1 MSAPSNSLNRQ
12 KSQKPSTLD
21 SVNDLASLISLAYL
35 STKTARESQPCTVY
49 LSRSVRLMFVP
60 DVTVVGESI
69 HHTGPYGGR
78 KQTPVAYPNTCSESF
93 WQNSQNKKQGCV
105 KSVLSVMHSRSQPAV
120 SLMIICIHT
129 EICSTKEFIG
139 RRNSLVIHTTVP
151 QSVFI
156 IYYSSAL
163 GLFKAQHV
171 IQSF

>member
-1 MSAPSNSLNRQ
+1 MWRLFAHGWSQKSWSWLRFLGRCSSQNRKGQTLASQIFPSVMSAPSNSLNRQ

-35 STKTARESQPCTVY
+35 STETARESQPCTVY

-69 HHTGPYGGR
+69 HHKGPYGGR

-105 KSVLSVMHSRSQPAV
+105 KSVLSVMHSRSQL
-120 SLMIICIHT
+120 SL
-129 EICSTKEFIG
+129 
-139 RRNSLVIHTTVP
+139 
-151 QSVFI
+151 
-156 IYYSSAL
+156 
-163 GLFKAQHV
+163 
-171 IQSF
+171 